1 MLPPLIITRGQR
13 VKKMGIS
20 DQGDPVSAIREDEAT
35 ETIATIFADIR
46 ETLNVEVV
54 NLVWRHLATMPGAL
68 EWVWGTLKPL
78 YKGPAIVKAVLVH
91 QNLNLPRV
99 PRLSRDVLTAAGL
112 DDAALASIFA
122 ILDSYQHTNA
132 LALVCFSALLA
143 RFEGSARRPD
153 VSSAPQ
159 RNEVGP
165 IRRVALPRLAPIAEM
180 PPATARLVHELNGFG
195 EDSDFAL
202 VASMYRHLSYWP
214 TYLALIR
221 TLLVPLHESGE
232 LMSLV
237 AEARILG
244 WEYGRDLASDVPPP
258 PQEVEPVLAAVRRFV
273 RHPIARMTGVCSL
286 VRRATMDESESQPVR
301 G

>member
-1 MLPPLIITRGQR
+1 
-13 VKKMGIS
+13 MGIS
-20 DQGDPVSAIREDEAT
+20 AQGDPVSAIRVDEAT
-35 ETIATIFADIR
+35 ETIASIFADIR

-78 YKGPAIVKAVLVH
+78 YKGPAIVKAELVH

-112 DDAALASIFA
+112 DDAALVSIFA

-153 VSSAPQ
+153 LSSAPAPQ

-165 IRRVALPRLAPIAEM
+165 FRRVALPRLVPIAEM

-202 VASMYRHLSYWP
+202 VASMYRHLSHWP

-221 TLLVPLHESGE
+221 TLLVPIHESGE

-237 AEARILG
+237 AGARILG
-244 WEYGRDLASDVPPP
+244 REYGGDLASDIPLTSP

-286 VRRATMDESESQPVR
+286 VRRAMDESESQPVR

>member
-1 MLPPLIITRGQR
+1 
-13 VKKMGIS
+13 
-20 DQGDPVSAIREDEAT
+20 
-35 ETIATIFADIR
+35 
-46 ETLNVEVV
+46 
-54 NLVWRHLATMPGAL
+54 
-68 EWVWGTLKPL
+68 
-78 YKGPAIVKAVLVH
+78 
-91 QNLNLPRV
+91 
-99 PRLSRDVLTAAGL
+99 VLTAAGL

-143 RFEGSARRPD
+143 RFEGSARRPGL
-153 VSSAPQ
+153 SSAPQ

-165 IRRVALPRLAPIAEM
+165 IRRVALPRLVTIAEM
-180 PPATARLVHELNGFG
+180 PPATAGLVHELNGFG

-202 VASMYRHLSYWP
+202 VASMYRHLSHWP

-232 LMSLV
+232 LKSLV
-237 AEARILG
+237 TEARILG
-244 WEYGRDLASDVPPP
+244 QVHGRDLTSNIPPTSP
-258 PQEVEPVLAAVRRFV
+258 LHEVEPVLAAVRRFV